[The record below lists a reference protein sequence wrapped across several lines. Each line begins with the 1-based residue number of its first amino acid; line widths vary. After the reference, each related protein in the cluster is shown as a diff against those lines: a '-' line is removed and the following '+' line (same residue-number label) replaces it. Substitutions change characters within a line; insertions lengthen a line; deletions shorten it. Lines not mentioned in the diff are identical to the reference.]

1 MVGERLEARSRFP
14 LGAILLLAFAL
25 VFGAIDAIQGRPE
38 SKHDIF
44 TFLILPFI
52 LGLTSLVR
60 GRERRLSATFQADG
74 IEVEGDNGP
83 SLIPYASLRNV
94 WANGRSPD
102 PTGFQQRSCRI
113 AVLHEGGMLRIPPR
127 SNIPSHKT
135 YQFLT
140 GQVQANGGRDVNP
153 NLREYLERQER
164 FFGQE
169 NVWTYQAATQRPPTP
184 HSRARTVAIGL
195 LATGVIWAALGFTGT
210 SSSSWGGAG
219 ITCMLFAALVFL
231 VTYAQ
236 MSSIRSLP
244 GGWRKASLVI
254 GPQGLAMVQGELQG
268 EIRWTELLDVLY
280 MPKVRSFSITI
291 HRKVPGIVLRVKG
304 AEFVIIDAYDR
315 PLYVIHEQIRVS
327 SGRFHPPVEAE
338 L

>member
-14 LGAILLLAFAL
+14 LGALLLLAIGIGFGAL
-25 VFGAIDAIQGRPE
+25 VIIQGRPE
-38 SKHDIF
+38 SKQDML
-44 TFLILPFI
+44 TLMVLPLA
-52 LGLTSLVR
+52 LGLTSLLR
-60 GRERRLSATFQADG
+60 SRERRLTATFQADG
-74 IEVEGDNGP
+74 IEVEGNDGP
-83 SLIPYASLRNV
+83 SHIPYASIRNV

-102 PTGFQQRSCRI
+102 PAGFQHRSCRI
-113 AVLHEGGMLRIPPR
+113 AVLHDGGMLRIPPR

-140 GQVQANGGRDVNP
+140 GQVLANGGRDVNP
-153 NLREYLERQER
+153 NLKEYLERQER

-169 NVWTYQAATQRPPTP
+169 NVWTYQAATQKPPTP
-184 HSRARTVAIGL
+184 YSRARTVAIGL
-195 LATGVIWAALGFTGT
+195 LVTGVIWAALGFTGT
-210 SSSSWGGAG
+210 GSISWGGAG
-219 ITCMLFAALVFL
+219 ITCVLFAALVFL

-236 MSSIRSLP
+236 TSSIRSLP
-244 GGWRKASLVI
+244 SGWRKASLVI

-268 EIRWTELLDVLY
+268 EVRWTELLDVLY
-280 MPKVRSFSITI
+280 MPKVRSFSFTI